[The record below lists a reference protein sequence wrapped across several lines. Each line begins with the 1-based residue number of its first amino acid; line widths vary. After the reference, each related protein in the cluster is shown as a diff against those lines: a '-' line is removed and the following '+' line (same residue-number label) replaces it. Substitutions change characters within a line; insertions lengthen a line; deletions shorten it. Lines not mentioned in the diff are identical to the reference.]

1 MANNN
6 LFSALQTQLKEA
18 AQSFTSWLSLSNAAK
33 KIISETKEAISELKD
48 VNTYLTQISKTNN
61 SLSKSALEQLGNDSF
76 EIASKYA
83 KTATDYLSAVQKMS
97 SAGYKNAESLAELS
111 LAVQCVGDMTAE
123 LSDKY
128 ITATDAAFNM
138 NGSVDRLT
146 ETLDGANNITNKNM
160 VNMTDLAEAMSI
172 VGSQAASSQMK
183 VDEITAAIGTM
194 IAVTKNSGSEIG
206 NAFKAILMNLQQISG
221 NALDGE
227 SIIDAKSLSQ
237 YKKACEDL
245 GVSLYTVKNGAASLK
260 EPMQILK
267 ELSVEYTKL
276 SQSDIKRENLL
287 SAVGGE
293 NRANALNAILKN
305 YSLYE
310 KMLTDYAA
318 GTGSMAR
325 EAEKAVN
332 TWEGSLNRLSN
343 TWTDTIGNIADSDV
357 IITAVN
363 GLNGLLT
370 AINNITGALGALDPL
385 GSLANISAISGL
397 LMYKAGIGE
406 RTKFQW

>member
-1 MANNN
+1 MADTNTTTNNN
-6 LFSALQTQLKEA
+6 TNTTNQLSALQTQLKQA
-18 AQSFTSWLSLSNAAK
+18 AQSFKSWLSLGNAAQ

-83 KTATDYLSAVQKMS
+83 KTATDYLAAVQKMS

-111 LAVQCVGDMTAE
+111 LAVQCAGDMTAE

-206 NAFKAILMNLQQISG
+206 NSFKAILMNLQQISG

-267 ELSVEYTKL
+267 ELSIEYTKL
-276 SQSDIKRENLL
+276 SESDIKRENLL
-287 SAVGGE
+287 SAIGGE
-293 NRANALNAILKN
+293 NRANALNAILEN

-310 KMLTDYAA
+310 KMLTDYAT

-325 EAEKAVN
+325 EAEKAVDS
-332 TWEGSLNRLSN
+332 WEGSLNRLSN
-343 TWTDTIGNIADSDV
+343 TWTDTLGNIANSNV
-357 IITAVN
+357 IITAIN

-370 AINNITGALGALDPL
+370 AVNDITDALGPL
-385 GSLANISAISGL
+385 GSIGLATGAFLGSKNLG
-397 LMYKAGIGE
+397 
-406 RTKFQW
+406 